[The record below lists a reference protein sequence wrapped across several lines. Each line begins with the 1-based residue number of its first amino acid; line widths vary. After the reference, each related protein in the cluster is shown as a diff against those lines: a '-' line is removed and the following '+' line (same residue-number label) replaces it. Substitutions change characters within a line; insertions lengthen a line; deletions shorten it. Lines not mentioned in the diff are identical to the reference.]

1 MGYYKQNE
9 IETQVEE
16 ADRVPAPKPAGVH
29 VALQPRPITRKSIKQ
44 QQRELARQATGKFL
58 FGYGDVALFIFGG
71 YAIGAL
77 TVILVWINA

>member
-16 ADRVPAPKPAGVH
+16 ADRVPAPKPASVH

-44 QQRELARQATGKFL
+44 QQKELARQATGKFL
-58 FGYGDVALFIFGG
+58 FGWGDLAVIIFCAWAL
-71 YAIGAL
+71 GAL
-77 TVILVWINA
+77 TVFGMWVNS

>member
-1 MGYYKQNE
+1 MGYHKNEE

-16 ADRVPAPKPAGVH
+16 ADRVPAPKPAAVH

-58 FGYGDVALFIFGG
+58 FGPGDVALFIFGG
-71 YAIGAL
+71 YAVGAL
-77 TVILVWINA
+77 TVILVWMHS